1 MQDKMEQGY
10 NRYQLSRRGVLVT
23 GALALASAGCASRT
37 TVATASKL
45 EKTDLAVGAVQSVT
59 AAGLYVAAQ
68 QKFFAAEGLRVTI
81 AATTGSGSVMAEL
94 LNGRLDIN
102 FGNYVSFIAAQASG
116 VARLR
121 ILAEG
126 NNATARE
133 QQIVVLPH
141 SQITSLGGLRGKV
154 IAVNA
159 LRTVSTL
166 IVSSLL
172 TENNVPLASVEF
184 TAIPFPA
191 MGAALEARRVD
202 AAWMVDPFLTEAQ
215 VKYGALAVADGD
227 QGETAGFPISGFV
240 ATDAWMQRY
249 PRTAAAFVRALDRGQ
264 RLADTDRSTVENVL
278 PRYIGIS
285 PQIAA
290 LVVTG
295 DFPVGVS
302 AVRIQRVADIMRQFG
317 YLKEPFNVS
326 PMIG

>member
-1 MQDKMEQGY
+1 
-10 NRYQLSRRGVLVT
+10 
-23 GALALASAGCASRT
+23 LALASAGCASST
-37 TVATASKL
+37 TATTTSKL
-45 EKTDLAVGAVQSVT
+45 EKTDLVVGAIQSVT
-59 AAGLYVAAQ
+59 AAGLYIAEQ

-81 AATTGSGSVMAEL
+81 APTTGSGAVMADL
-94 LNGRLDIN
+94 LNGRLDIS

-116 VARLR
+116 AARLR

-133 QQIVVLPH
+133 QEIVVLPR
-141 SQITSLGGLRGKV
+141 SPITSVAGLRGKV

-159 LRTVSTL
+159 LQGVATL
-166 IVSSLL
+166 IVSSVL
-172 TENNVPLASVEF
+172 TENGVPLASVKF

-191 MGAALEARRVD
+191 MGTALEARRVD
-202 AAWMVDPFLTEAQ
+202 AAWMVDPFLTETQ
-215 VKYGALAVADGD
+215 VRYGALAVADGD

-240 ATDAWMQRY
+240 ATDAWVKRY
-249 PRTAAAFVRALDRGQ
+249 PRTAAAFVRALERGQ
-264 RLADTDRSTVENVL
+264 RLADTSRSTVENVL
-278 PRYIGIS
+278 PRYIGINS
-285 PQIAA
+285 QTAA

>member
-1 MQDKMEQGY
+1 MRVQHDGRDGIEAGE
-10 NRYQLSRRGVLVT
+10 NRSCGRRHP
-23 GALALASAGCASRT
+23 
-37 TVATASKL
+37 
-45 EKTDLAVGAVQSVT
+45 VGDRCRA
-59 AAGLYVAAQ
+59 
-68 QKFFAAEGLRVTI
+68 
-81 AATTGSGSVMAEL
+81 
-94 LNGRLDIN
+94 
-102 FGNYVSFIAAQASG
+102 AAQASG

-133 QQIVVLPH
+133 QEIVVLPH
-141 SQITSLGGLRGKV
+141 SPITSVAGLRGKV

-159 LRTVSTL
+159 LQGVATL
-166 IVSSLL
+166 IVSSVL
-172 TENNVPLASVEF
+172 TENGVPLASVKF

-191 MGAALEARRVD
+191 MGTALEARRVD

-240 ATDAWMQRY
+240 ATDTWVKGY
-249 PRTAAAFVRALDRGQ
+249 PRTAAAFVRALERGQ
-264 RLADTDRSTVENVL
+264 RLAATSRSTVENVL

-285 PQIAA
+285 SQTAA

-317 YLKEPFNVS
+317 YLKEPFSVS
-326 PMIG
+326 PMTG

>member
-1 MQDKMEQGY
+1 M
-10 NRYQLSRRGVLVT
+10 T
-23 GALALASAGCASRT
+23 GALTLVSAACTSSATVRT
-37 TVATASKL
+37 TSKL
-45 EKTDLAVGAVQSVT
+45 EKPDLTVGAIQSVT
-59 AAGLYVAAQ
+59 AAGLYIAEQ
-68 QKFFAAEGLRVTI
+68 QNFFAAEGLRVTI
-81 AATTGSGSVMAEL
+81 APTTGSGAVMAEL

-116 VARLR
+116 AARLR

-141 SQITSLGGLRGKV
+141 SPITSVAGLRGKV

-159 LRTVSTL
+159 LQTVSTL

-172 TENNVPLASVEF
+172 TENDVPLTSVMF
-184 TAIPFPA
+184 TAIPFPS
-191 MGAALEARRVD
+191 MGAALAAHRVD

-215 VKYGALAVADGD
+215 VKYGAVAVADGD

-240 ATDAWMQRY
+240 ATSTWVSRY
-249 PRTAAAFVRALDRGQ
+249 PRTAAAFVRGLERGQ
-264 RLADTDRSTVENVL
+264 RLADTDRPTVEDVL
-278 PRYIGIS
+278 PRYLGVT

-290 LVVTG
+290 LTVTG
-295 DFPVGVS
+295 SFPIGVN
-302 AVRIQRVADIMRQFG
+302 AVQIQRVADIMHQFG
-317 YLKEPFNVS
+317 YLKRPFNVS

>member
-1 MQDKMEQGY
+1 M
-10 NRYQLSRRGVLVT
+10 T
-23 GALALASAGCASRT
+23 GALTLASAACTSST
-37 TVATASKL
+37 TATTTSKL
-45 EKTDLAVGAVQSVT
+45 EKPDLVVGAIQSVT
-59 AAGLYVAAQ
+59 AAGLYIAEQ
-68 QKFFAAEGLRVTI
+68 QNFFAAEGLRVTI
-81 AATTGSGSVMAEL
+81 APTTGSGTVMADL

-116 VARLR
+116 AASLR

-126 NNATARE
+126 NNATAHE

-141 SQITSLGGLRGKV
+141 SPITSVAGLSGKL
-154 IAVNA
+154 IAANA
-159 LRTVSTL
+159 LHTVSTL

-172 TENNVPLASVEF
+172 TENGVPVAAVKF

-215 VKYGALAVADGD
+215 VKYGAVAVADGD

-240 ATDAWMQRY
+240 ATSSWVNRY
-249 PRTAAAFVRALDRGQ
+249 PRTAAAFVRALERGQ
-264 RLADTDRSTVENVL
+264 RLADTDRATVENVL
-278 PRYIGIS
+278 PHYIGVT

-295 DFPVGVS
+295 SFPIGVN
-302 AVRIQRVADIMRQFG
+302 AVQIQRVADIMHQFG
-317 YLKEPFNVS
+317 YLKRPFSVS

>member
-1 MQDKMEQGY
+1 M
-10 NRYQLSRRGVLVT
+10 
-23 GALALASAGCASRT
+23 
-37 TVATASKL
+37 
-45 EKTDLAVGAVQSVT
+45 VGAIQSVT
-59 AAGLYVAAQ
+59 AAGLYIAEQ

-81 AATTGSGSVMAEL
+81 APTTGSGAVMADL
-94 LNGRLDIN
+94 LNGRLDIS

-116 VARLR
+116 AARLR

-133 QQIVVLPH
+133 QEIVVLPR
-141 SQITSLGGLRGKV
+141 SPITSVAGLRGKV

-159 LRTVSTL
+159 LQGVATL
-166 IVSSLL
+166 IVSSVL
-172 TENNVPLASVEF
+172 TENGVPLASVKF

-191 MGAALEARRVD
+191 MGTALEARRVD

-215 VKYGALAVADGD
+215 VRYGALAVADGD

-240 ATDAWMQRY
+240 ATDAWVKRY
-249 PRTAAAFVRALDRGQ
+249 PRTAAAFVRALERGQ
-264 RLADTDRSTVENVL
+264 RLADTSRSTVENVL

-285 PQIAA
+285 SQTAA